1 MSCIKFILFKGATCN
16 ICRTCAGIVAPA
28 CAVFL
33 WLDQHF
39 DHVITAREF
48 PFLTR
53 ETEVLLLLP
62 TPCQCTA
69 ANRGGWIQ
77 LHANANVPFKIDGS
91 FLTSSLD
98 IVYQNADGGILCV
111 ASLLGQRKFSAYR
124 AELVGPTRNRFVLAH
139 CKTAPPSSEMISRIS
154 TLNCCVNNKKKN
166 CLRDYYDSAL
176 RIYSR

>member
-1 MSCIKFILFKGATCN
+1 MN
-16 ICRTCAGIVAPA
+16 
-28 CAVFL
+28 
-33 WLDQHF
+33 
-39 DHVITAREF
+39 F
-48 PFLTR
+48 PFSPVRLKSSCCSQ
-53 ETEVLLLLP
+53 

-154 TLNCCVNNKKKN
+154 TLNCCVNNKKKK